1 MTPKTLRTVIS
12 VFLFVHAIG
21 HAQGIVAALG
31 IFKVKNWNINSWLFD
46 PLLGEKVSQIIAIVL
61 FSTIVLGFLA
71 TAFSFIG
78 VGIPHTAWRTLAVI
92 FMVPSVFSLIAYW
105 NAFAMFFNKAG
116 CIGVNTFIL
125 VGVLILNWPTE
136 ADLGL

>member
-12 VFLFVHAIG
+12 IFLFVHAIG

-31 IFKVKNWNINSWLFD
+31 IFKIKGWNIKSWLFD
-46 PLLGEKVSQIIAIVL
+46 PLVGEKTSQIIAIVL
-61 FSTIVLGFLA
+61 FSIIVLGFLA

-78 VGIPHTAWRTLAVI
+78 VGISHTAWRTLAII
-92 FMVPSVFSLIAYW
+92 FMVPSVFSLITYW
-105 NAFAMFFNKAG
+105 HAFAAFFNKAG
-116 CIGVNTFIL
+116 CIGVNTFII
-125 VGVLILNWPTE
+125 VGVLLLNWPTE